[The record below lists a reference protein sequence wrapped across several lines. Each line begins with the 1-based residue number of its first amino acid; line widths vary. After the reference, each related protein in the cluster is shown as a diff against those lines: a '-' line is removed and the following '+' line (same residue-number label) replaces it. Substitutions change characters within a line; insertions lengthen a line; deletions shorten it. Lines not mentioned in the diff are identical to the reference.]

1 MADTAIFDVD
11 GTLVDTNYHHAL
23 AWYRAFRRY
32 DITRPLWRIHRGIGM
47 GGDTFVPEIAGEDD
61 VRRAEKELDDLTA
74 KHTHGIDEA
83 VKHKETELLE
93 V

>member
-1 MADTAIFDVD
+1 MRRRAKEELDRIAKD
-11 GTLVDTNYHHAL
+11 G
-23 AWYRAFRRY
+23 
-32 DITRPLWRIHRGIGM
+32 
-47 GGDTFVPEIAGEDD
+47 EAGEDD

-83 VKHKETELLE
+83 VKNKENELLE